1 MSVGVNK
8 VHYAI
13 LVNFFSFTSVSKS
26 LKILVV
32 RYSSIGDIGLTTPV
46 LRILKNQLNAEVHYL
61 TKKEYSSILKNNP
74 NINKLYSIENSILE
88 LRQHLQKE
96 KYDYVIDLHNNL
108 RSSLL
113 ISLGFTVKRYVKSNF
128 KKFLFRNFGINL
140 LKNKHVVDRYLDTI
154 SFLNVKNDGK
164 GLEYYI
170 DDQVSLDFDL
180 NQKYIAWAIGGS
192 QIQKQ
197 ISANQITKISER
209 LNFPIVLIGSEE
221 EKSTGDLIEEN
232 CKELVI
238 KNFCG
243 VLDLDQ
249 SALIVKHSF
258 CLFSNDTGMMHIG
271 AALNKKIVSFWGCT
285 KPDMGF
291 YPYVNEEK
299 SLLIVSPNSK
309 RQCSKHGDSCRYSK
323 DGCIKLIEIDENLI
337 KKILRFIS

>member
-1 MSVGVNK
+1 M
-8 VHYAI
+8 
-13 LVNFFSFTSVSKS
+13 SKS

-32 RYSSIGDIGLTTPV
+32 RFSSIGDIVLTTPV

-74 NINKLYSIENSILE
+74 NINKLYSIENSIFE

-113 ISLGFTVKRYVKSNF
+113 ISLGSKVKRYVKSNF
-128 KKFLFRNFGINL
+128 KKYLFRNFGINL
-140 LKNKHVVDRYLDTI
+140 LKNKHVVDRYLETI
-154 SFLNVKNDGK
+154 SFLNIKNDDK
-164 GLEYYI
+164 GLDYYI

-180 NQKYIAWAIGGS
+180 QQKYIAWAIGGS

-197 ISANQITKISER
+197 ISVNQIIKISER
-209 LNFPIVLIGSEE
+209 LNFPIVLIGGEE
-221 EKSTGDLIEEN
+221 DKPIGDLIIEN
-232 CKELVI
+232 CKELVV

-243 VLDLDQ
+243 LLDFDQ
-249 SALIVKHSF
+249 SALIIKFSF

-291 YPYVNEEK
+291 YPYDKQEN
-299 SLLIVSPNSK
+299 SLLIVSSNSK

-323 DGCIKLIEIDENLI
+323 DGCIKDIEIDENLLE
-337 KKILRFIS
+337 KILIFIS